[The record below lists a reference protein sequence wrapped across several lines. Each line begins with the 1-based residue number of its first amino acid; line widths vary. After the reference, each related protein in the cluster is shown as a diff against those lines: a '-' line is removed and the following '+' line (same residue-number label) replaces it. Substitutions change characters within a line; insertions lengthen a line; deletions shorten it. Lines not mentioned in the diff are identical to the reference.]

1 MHLFV
6 PLSLDNVLTIG
17 ADILNVSHQFSIMVN
32 DKTPLAAARDAGSMD
47 CMLLLSR
54 VLFPHLSLAMSLNLR
69 SPFATFLCYVLFSEH
84 WPRS

>member
-32 DKTPLAAARDAGSMD
+32 DKTPLAAARDAGSTD

-54 VLFPHLSLAMSLNLR
+54 VLFTHLSLAMSLNC
-69 SPFATFLCYVLFSEH
+69 PFATFLCYVLFSEH
-84 WPRS
+84 WPWS